1 MEKKDRIHS
10 WLKNIYG
17 QEEVPRYDV
26 ENPDCLNY
34 LEALMELTE
43 EEDQGMELISQLQIH
58 QTAEF
63 KQETT
68 KLTERLDQL
77 GSFDGKGGRSHSSNK
92 IEDIDNAV
100 DILANMAETLGKKTN
115 KICSIYNF
123 KNTFIGKP
131 FSLTGIDDPTESTMN
146 LALADLRH
154 EVSKVPLGET

>member
-17 QEEVPRYDV
+17 LEEVPSYDV

-63 KQETT
+63 MQEAS
-68 KLTERLDQL
+68 KLSQRLDNL
-77 GSFDGKGGRSHSSNK
+77 GSFDRKGVVRSHSSDK

-100 DILANMAETLGKKTN
+100 DILANMAETLGKNTN
-115 KICSIYNF
+115 KICSIYNL
-123 KNTFIGKP
+123 KIL
-131 FSLTGIDDPTESTMN
+131 SLGN
-146 LALADLRH
+146 RFLLQALTILP
-154 EVSKVPLGET
+154 KVQ

>member
-17 QEEVPRYDV
+17 LEEVPSYDV

-68 KLTERLDQL
+68 K
-77 GSFDGKGGRSHSSNK
+77 
-92 IEDIDNAV
+92 
-100 DILANMAETLGKKTN
+100 
-115 KICSIYNF
+115 
-123 KNTFIGKP
+123 
-131 FSLTGIDDPTESTMN
+131 
-146 LALADLRH
+146 
-154 EVSKVPLGET
+154 

>member
-17 QEEVPRYDV
+17 LEEVPSYDV

-63 KQETT
+63 MQEAS
-68 KLTERLDQL
+68 KLSQRLDNL
-77 GSFDGKGGRSHSSNK
+77 GSFDRKGVVRSHSSDK

-100 DILANMAETLGKKTN
+100 DILANMAETLGMRPKFVLLLL
-115 KICSIYNF
+115 IYN
-123 KNTFIGKP
+123 TFVRK
-131 FSLTGIDDPTESTMN
+131 SLFFF
-146 LALADLRH
+146 LFHRH
-154 EVSKVPLGET
+154 

>member
-17 QEEVPRYDV
+17 LEEVPSYDV

-63 KQETT
+63 MQEAS
-68 KLTERLDQL
+68 KLSQRLDNL
-77 GSFDGKGGRSHSSNK
+77 GSFDRKGVVRSHSSDK

-100 DILANMAETLGKKTN
+100 DILANMAETLGMRPKGAIRCSLFAVAVLVVAWLLSYCLHKTAC
-115 KICSIYNF
+115 KLSGPAY
-123 KNTFIGKP
+123 
-131 FSLTGIDDPTESTMN
+131 
-146 LALADLRH
+146 
-154 EVSKVPLGET
+154 

>member
-17 QEEVPRYDV
+17 LEEVPSYDV

-63 KQETT
+63 MQEAS
-68 KLTERLDQL
+68 KLSQRLDNL
-77 GSFDGKGGRSHSSNK
+77 GSFDRKGVVRSHSSDK

-115 KICSIYNF
+115 KICSIYNL
-123 KNTFIGKP
+123 KMI
-131 FSLTGIDDPTESTMN
+131 SLGN
-146 LALADLRH
+146 RFLLQALTILQ
-154 EVSKVPLGET
+154 KVQ

>member
-17 QEEVPRYDV
+17 LEEVPSYDV

-43 EEDQGMELISQLQIH
+43 EENQGLELISQLQIH

-63 KQETT
+63 KQEAA
-68 KLTERLDQL
+68 KLSQRLDQL
-77 GSFDGKGGRSHSSNK
+77 GSFDGKGVGRGHSSNK

-100 DILANMAETLGKKTN
+100 DILANMAETLGMNET
-115 KICSIYNF
+115 KICSI
-123 KNTFIGKP
+123 FIY
-131 FSLTGIDDPTESTMN
+131 L
-146 LALADLRH
+146 
-154 EVSKVPLGET
+154 

>member
-1 MEKKDRIHS
+1 MHKYKIEKKLKSKMEKKDRIHS

-43 EEDQGMELISQLQIH
+43 EENQGMELISQLQIH

-68 KLTERLDQL
+68 KLTQRLDQL

-115 KICSIYNF
+115 KICSIYNL
-123 KNTFIGKP
+123 KIL
-131 FSLTGIDDPTESTMN
+131 S
-146 LALADLRH
+146 
-154 EVSKVPLGET
+154 